1 VWRAGSGPGG
11 GRRAWVPRHPGGARR
26 LERASGACPGLAAMN
41 LEPLRKRVRQY
52 LDQVRGGGPDAGLR
66 GGGARRGARPRWL
79 RSCVDCGSRAGLGWD
94 GCTGTLESGRT
105 VGHLGGFSCVSYW
118 TEYLGRQ
125 ASCLQLGLETIPRAG
140 SSASALLSSGQAGT
154 IRGKGCLWGPRHCHV
169 IWFFAKMLALP
180 INGKRKR
187 C

>member
-1 VWRAGSGPGG
+1 MGPS
-11 GRRAWVPRHPGGARR
+11 APGGARR
-26 LERASGACPGLAAMN
+26 LERASGACPALAAMN

-66 GGGARRGARPRWL
+66 GGGDGGERAP
-79 RSCVDCGSRAGLGWD
+79 DGSDPAWTAGVGLGWD
-94 GCTGTLESGRT
+94 GCTGTLESGGT
-105 VGHLGGFSCVSYW
+105 VGRLGGFSCGSYW

-140 SSASALLSSGQAGT
+140 SSASALPSSGL
-154 IRGKGCLWGPRHCHV
+154 RGRFEGRGVSGVHV
-169 IWFFAKMLALP
+169 IVMSFGFFAKMLALP
-180 INGKRKR
+180 VNGKRKR